1 MTIAIRDAAA
11 AGYRLSYRLEEILLR
26 RGKSYD
32 IAVRIESEEGAEAK
46 TIHDVSRD
54 RTEAERLFRAVAD
67 GLVTPCTLRDV
78 LEDLL

>member
-11 AGYRLSYRLEEILLR
+11 GGYHLTYRLEEIPLR

-32 IAVRIESEEGAEAK
+32 IAVRIESVDGAQ
-46 TIHDVSRD
+46 TSTVHDVSRN
-54 RTEAERLFRAVAD
+54 RAAAQRLFQAVAD
-67 GLVTPCTLRDV
+67 GLVTPCTLADV